1 MYGRSA
7 LEAVI
12 NSFLLVFAGEM
23 GDKTQL
29 LSLVLASRY
38 KKPWT
43 IMAGVLVATLVNH
56 AMASWVGEVAAS
68 FLSPQALRWTLAII
82 FFAFAAWILV
92 PDKEGEVKETGHFG
106 AFVTT
111 VISFFLAEMGD
122 KTQLATIALGARY
135 SSTVLVTLGTTAG
148 MLASNALAIFLGH
161 KLLARIP
168 MKWVRAFASVLF
180 VVFGIAVLMGVGQ
193 SENQTPPPSQPPTVI
208 SGQQP

>member
-1 MYGRSA
+1 M
-7 LEAVI
+7 EAVI

-29 LSLVLASRY
+29 LSLVLASRF

-56 AMASWVGEVAAS
+56 AMASWLGEVAAS
-68 FLSPQALRWTLAII
+68 YLSPQTLRWTLAII
-82 FFAFAAWILV
+82 FFVFAAWILV

-135 SSTVLVTLGTTAG
+135 ANTILVTLGTTFG

-161 KLLARIP
+161 QLLARVP
-168 MKWVRAFASVLF
+168 MKWVRISACVLF
-180 VVFGIAVLMGVGQ
+180 LGFGIAIFMGVGQ
-193 SENQTPPPSQPPTVI
+193 GELKGVEPAPAVI
-208 SGQQP
+208 SR

>member
-1 MYGRSA
+1 
-7 LEAVI
+7 LEAVV

-29 LSLVLASRY
+29 LSLVLASRF

-56 AMASWVGEVAAS
+56 AMASWVGEAAAS
-68 FLSPQALRWTLAII
+68 YLSPSALRWTLTII
-82 FFAFAAWILV
+82 FFVFAAWILV
-92 PDKEGEVKETGHFG
+92 PDKEGELKETGHFG

-135 SSTVLVTLGTTAG
+135 SNIALVTLGTTFG

-161 KLLARIP
+161 KLLAKIP
-168 MKWVRAFASVLF
+168 MKWVRVSASVLF
-180 VVFGIAVLMGVGQ
+180 LAFGIAILLGVGQ
-193 SENQTPPPSQPPTVI
+193 GESKSTAPVLEVNSGSAMTI
-208 SGQQP
+208 SPKMD